1 MPSRIELEQRA
12 RVLGITP
19 ANYPNDSKLE
29 QRIIYAEK
37 NAATATGTQASG
49 TLTSTGTEA
58 SNGDQFLLG
67 PNTYTLVTTLTE
79 ALASQTLTGSNAAN
93 ATNGSWV
100 TIGTVTY
107 TLVTTL
113 GAAQNQVLIGTTA
126 DNTLTNLVDA
136 ITGGGTAGTNYS
148 NGTVTNT
155 QVTASGPTSHVVTI
169 TALTVGTF
177 SNGITISTTEPTY
190 TFGGT
195 NLAGGV
201 NPVPNQVVLSA
212 TVATQLAN
220 IKAAIN
226 GASGAGTT
234 YSTGTIAN
242 PVAAAGTV
250 SGDNLPVTATVPA
263 SDMSISTTIPTGSQF
278 SWGATT
284 LQSNVAAVIVAP
296 TASANGQEGGA
307 LV

>member
-1 MPSRIELEQRA
+1 MAGRIELEQRA
-12 RVLGITP
+12 RVLGITA

-29 QRIIYAEK
+29 QRVIYAET

-58 SNGDQFLLG
+58 SQGDQFLLG
-67 PNTYTLVTTLTE
+67 PNTYTLVTSLTE
-79 ALASQTLTGSNAAN
+79 ALASQTLTGSNSAN
-93 ATNGSWV
+93 ATNGSTV
-100 TIGTVTY
+100 TIGNVTY
-107 TLVTTL
+107 IFVTTL
-113 GAAQNQVLIGTTA
+113 GAAQNQVLIGGTA

-148 NGTVTNT
+148 NGTATNT
-155 QVTASGPTSHVVTI
+155 QVTATGPTSHVVTV
-169 TALTVGTF
+169 TALVVGTF
-177 SNGITISTTEPTY
+177 ANGIVLGTTEPTY
-190 TFGGT
+190 TWGGVT
-195 NLAGGV
+195 LTGGV
-201 NPVPNQVVLSA
+201 NPVANQVVLNA

-242 PVAAAGTV
+242 PVATAGTV

-278 SWGATT
+278 SWGAST
-284 LQSNVAAVIVAP
+284 LSSNVAAVI
-296 TASANGQEGGA
+296 ASSASSAQGQTGGA